1 MTTNQRRLTAFDKV
15 VYKRH
20 RMLVRQPLH
29 DALLLTADIR
39 GQDEEG
45 VRQGGALY
53 PRTRSR
59 FALQRRFK
67 REEIDHHSLNWLETL
82 TSTSFN

>member
-1 MTTNQRRLTAFDKV
+1 MTTNQRRLTACDKV

-29 DALLLTADIR
+29 DALLLTADIH

-45 VRQGGALY
+45 VRQGGALSEDAQY
-53 PRTRSR
+53 IKMSVKTNSIGVR
-59 FALQRRFK
+59 
-67 REEIDHHSLNWLETL
+67 
-82 TSTSFN
+82 

>member
-29 DALLLTADIR
+29 DALLLTADIH

-45 VRQGGALY
+45 VRQGGAL
-53 PRTRSR
+53 SEDV
-59 FALQRRFK
+59 Q
-67 REEIDHHSLNWLETL
+67 
-82 TSTSFN
+82 